1 MKISIGVPN
10 DTTAIYLEGLK
21 GYTNPKCKPQ
31 IEDELA
37 TFELS
42 LIDFYDCGLMR
53 IVNKLTVSIFIYYS
67 IAMNKEPKL

>member
-1 MKISIGVPN
+1 MKISVGAPN

-21 GYTNPKCKPQ
+21 GYNNQKCQPRIK
-31 IEDELA
+31 DELA

-53 IVNKLTVSIFIYYS
+53 IVNKLTVRNF
-67 IAMNKEPKL
+67 